1 MKKTIYLLILIST
14 ISMVKAETELSVSN
28 AMDNSVTIHVQNNRK
43 HICNRDLLRLEKK
56 IERRIKLF

>member
-1 MKKTIYLLILIST
+1 
-14 ISMVKAETELSVSN
+14 MVKAETELSVSN